1 MSKLEQVQAGLLEGG
16 LAASTPVAMIENASL
31 PQQRECRS
39 SLADMYRDALTFKLK
54 SPAILVIGE
63 VAARSSDGAFSRAD
77 HHRNSKLARTP
88 DGLVRMMSN
97 YAASID
103 EIN

>member
-1 MSKLEQVQAGLLEGG
+1 MQVGLLEGG

-39 SLADMYRDALTFKLK
+39 NLADMCRDALTFKLK

-63 VAARSSDGAFSRAD
+63 VAAQAAFQAISQSA
-77 HHRNSKLARTP
+77 
-88 DGLVRMMSN
+88 
-97 YAASID
+97 
-103 EIN
+103 